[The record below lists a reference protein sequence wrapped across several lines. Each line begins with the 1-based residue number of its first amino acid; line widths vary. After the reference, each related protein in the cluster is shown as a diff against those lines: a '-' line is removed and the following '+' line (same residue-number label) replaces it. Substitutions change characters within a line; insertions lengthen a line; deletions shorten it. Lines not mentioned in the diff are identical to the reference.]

1 MAGEVASAS
10 ASLPRPVL
18 KGRHAQFMKK
28 HLAIGIGMSL
38 VSVYLTKVFV
48 NDKRKAAYAE
58 YYKNYDIEENFHRI
72 RKLGW
77 FDSCSADDD

>member
-1 MAGEVASAS
+1 MADAVSS
-10 ASLPRPVL
+10 STNSLPRPLL
-18 KGRHAQFMKK
+18 KGRHANFMKK

-58 YYKNYDIEENFHRI
+58 YYK
-72 RKLGW
+72 
-77 FDSCSADDD
+77 

>member
-1 MAGEVASAS
+1 MAGDAVASS
-10 ASLPRPVL
+10 TPGSSLPRPLL
-18 KGRHAQFMKK
+18 KGRHANFMKK

-58 YYKNYDIEENFHRI
+58 YYK
-72 RKLGW
+72 
-77 FDSCSADDD
+77 